1 MPRAVKIVVS
11 LAAVVVAMGTL
22 AGCTVHTA
30 PAASDPT
37 PTIAAAQQVASPTP
51 TGGCADSATL
61 SLRGTSAVLSGT
73 LVDHGERDLAAGTP
87 TRNSAGRIV
96 TYTVAPG
103 DALLAIGA
111 RFCITNPVAIA
122 ELNHSHVIHPG
133 QVLLLEPDLS
143 LPWVPYYNP
152 VDAPAGYKQG
162 AYQDAVEAMSAAAH
176 AGDLAAMR
184 AIFAK
189 TLSPLL
195 PSQADAAPIVHA
207 LKAGDLKALRQM
219 FA

>member
-1 MPRAVKIVVS
+1 MPRPMKIAVS
-11 LAAVVVAMGTL
+11 LAAFVLTVGAL
-22 AGCTVHTA
+22 AGCTARTA

-51 TGGCADSATL
+51 TSGCADSATL
-61 SLRGTSAVLSGT
+61 SISGTSAVLTGT
-73 LVDHGERDLAAGTP
+73 LVDHGQRDLAAGT
-87 TRNSAGRIV
+87 TARNRAGQIV

-111 RFCITNPVAIA
+111 RFCITNPVTIA

-133 QVLLLEPDLS
+133 QVLLLQPDLS
-143 LPWVPYYNP
+143 LPWVPYFNP

-162 AYQDAVEAMSAAAH
+162 RYQDAVEAMSVAAH

-195 PSQADAAPIVHA
+195 PSEADAAPIVHA
-207 LKAGDLKALRQM
+207 LKVGDLKALRQM